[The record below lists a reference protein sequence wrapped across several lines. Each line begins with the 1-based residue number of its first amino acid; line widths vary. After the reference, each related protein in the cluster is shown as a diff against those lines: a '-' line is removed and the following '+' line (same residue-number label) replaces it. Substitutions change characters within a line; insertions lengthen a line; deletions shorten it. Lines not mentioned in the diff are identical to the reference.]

1 MNRGRKML
9 RKLLFPHPALVV
21 LIAAAAAA
29 ALTWAFSDGAEGSP
43 GVYGA
48 YTLSAYGLVLVCVRV
63 PALVRGVR
71 RLTGKESR
79 LNRYMADAGLRTR
92 LTLLPSVAANGGY
105 ALLQLGLGLRSHSV
119 WYYALSA
126 YYGLLLLMRCALL
139 LEMGRGRPGE
149 NLHGEYRIFLGC
161 GVALAVMNTALAVI
175 VSYMVGQNRGF
186 THHPITTIAMAAYTF
201 YTLTMAV
208 INLVRCRRYNSPV
221 LSAAKAVSLAAALVS
236 MLSLET
242 AMLNAFGSGDDAAFR
257 RVMLAATGGTV
268 CLAVLAMGLYMM
280 ARAAK
285 ELRRMKKGVLDYDA

>member
-71 RLTGKESR
+71 RLMREEPR
-79 LNRYMADAGLRTR
+79 IRRCMDDAGLRTR

-105 ALLQLGLGLRSHSV
+105 ALLQLGLGILNRSV

-126 YYGLLLLMRCALL
+126 YYGLLLLMRCACCWRWAGG
-139 LEMGRGRPGE
+139 GRGR
-149 NLHGEYRIFLGC
+149 IC
-161 GVALAVMNTALAVI
+161 TA
-175 VSYMVGQNRGF
+175 STGSF
-186 THHPITTIAMAAYTF
+186 
-201 YTLTMAV
+201 
-208 INLVRCRRYNSPV
+208 
-221 LSAAKAVSLAAALVS
+221 SAAAS
-236 MLSLET
+236 
-242 AMLNAFGSGDDAAFR
+242 R
-257 RVMLAATGGTV
+257 WR
-268 CLAVLAMGLYMM
+268 
-280 ARAAK
+280 
-285 ELRRMKKGVLDYDA
+285 

>member
-71 RLTGKESR
+71 RLMREEPR
-79 LNRYMADAGLRTR
+79 IRRCMDDAGLRTR

-105 ALLQLGLGLRSHSV
+105 ALLQLGLGILNRSV